1 MCGERVGGARAETRV
16 FREPKVKTQDSEAN
30 ENSNDATI
38 LRAGMVGEVENNAR
52 QHKEDQL
59 ALQARLYNTRVLLS
73 LHCCKQKAMEG
84 TRATGLKKK
93 QATCKL

>member
-1 MCGERVGGARAETRV
+1 MSNECVGKGRWGKGEDPCISSQNARLRG
-16 FREPKVKTQDSEAN
+16 RQQDSEAN
-30 ENSNDATI
+30 KNSNDAPI

-84 TRATGLKKK
+84 TRATG
-93 QATCKL
+93 